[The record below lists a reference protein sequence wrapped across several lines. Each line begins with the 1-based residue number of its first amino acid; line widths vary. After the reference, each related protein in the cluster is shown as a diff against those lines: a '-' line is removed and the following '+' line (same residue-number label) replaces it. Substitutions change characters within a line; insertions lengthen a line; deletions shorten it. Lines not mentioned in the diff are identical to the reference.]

1 MSTDKDIAGRL
12 AKALDQSMSE
22 RGILPV
28 NPWNKRTLKWL
39 ENLGCVVSFK
49 KPRNGKTHFHPMEG
63 LRERGYDASIYNHS
77 ALCNIFSYGGRP
89 SGPRMKPF
97 DWVHQG
103 VVVRVRCAGSA
114 KYKSLANKMWMRQT
128 MLIWVPDDLAT
139 KILVL
144 GHIP

>member
-1 MSTDKDIAGRL
+1 MAACKEVAELL
-12 AKALDQSMSE
+12 AKALDKAMSE

-39 ENLGCVVSFK
+39 EKLGCVVSFK
-49 KPRNGKTHFHPMEG
+49 KPRNGRVHFHPMDA
-63 LRERGYDASIYNHS
+63 LRERGYDASLYNHS
-77 ALCNIFSYGGRP
+77 ALTNIFAYGGRP

-114 KYKSLANKMWMRQT
+114 KYKSMSNKLWMRQT
-128 MLIWVPDDLAT
+128 MLVWVPDETAD